1 MSTKNNMQTIC
12 DFLSKKK
19 IKIKFEIEIQPTKKS
34 VKVCKSTEL
43 SKH

>member
-1 MSTKNNMQTIC
+1 MKELKNSQTLYN
-12 DFLSKKK
+12 FLKSKK